1 MLNSLKAIELLK
13 NVALRPTK
21 QRIALTK
28 ILFQENHWHVTAEQ
42 LHSEAIRKG
51 YKISLATVYNALN
64 SFKEAGIVKQVL
76 VEPGKIY
83 FDTNT
88 ESHHHFYIEE
98 TGELVDVPDDECKI
112 VSLPLIPA
120 EYTVNQ
126 VEITIRLEKTKEANP
141 RSRN

>member
-1 MLNSLKAIELLK
+1 MLNCLKAIELLK
-13 NVALRPTK
+13 KAALRPTK

-28 ILFQENHWHVTAEQ
+28 ILFQENHLHVTAEQ

-64 SFKEAGIVKQVL
+64 RFKEECIFKQVL

-126 VEITIRLEKTKEANP
+126 VEITIRLEKTKEADP

>member
-1 MLNSLKAIELLK
+1 
-13 NVALRPTK
+13 
-21 QRIALTK
+21 
-28 ILFQENHWHVTAEQ
+28 
-42 LHSEAIRKG
+42 
-51 YKISLATVYNALN
+51 
-64 SFKEAGIVKQVL
+64 VL

-126 VEITIRLEKTKEANP
+126 VEITIRLEKTKEADP

>member
-1 MLNSLKAIELLK
+1 MLNCLKAIELLK
-13 NVALRPTK
+13 KVALRPTK

-28 ILFQENHWHVTAEQ
+28 ILFQDEYLHVTAEQ

-51 YKISLATVYNALN
+51 HKVSLATVYNALN
-64 SFKEAGIVKQVL
+64 RFKEAGIVKQVL

-88 ESHHHFYIEE
+88 EPHHHFYIEE
-98 TGELVDVPDDECKI
+98 TGELLDVSDDECKI
-112 VSLPLIPA
+112 VSLPIIPA

-126 VEITIRLEKTKEANP
+126 VEITIRLEKTKDTNP

>member
-28 ILFQENHWHVTAEQ
+28 ILFQENNLHVTAEQ

-98 TGELVDVPDDECKI
+98 TGELVDVPDDECQI

-126 VEITIRLEKTKEANP
+126 VEITIRLEKTKETDP

>member
-13 NVALRPTK
+13 KVALRPTK

-28 ILFQENHWHVTAEQ
+28 ILFQENHLHVTAEQ

-64 SFKEAGIVKQVL
+64 RFKDAGIVKQVL

-83 FDTNT
+83 FDT
-88 ESHHHFYIEE
+88 
-98 TGELVDVPDDECKI
+98 
-112 VSLPLIPA
+112 
-120 EYTVNQ
+120 TVNQ
-126 VEITIRLEKTKEANP
+126 VEITIRLEKSKDADP
-141 RSRN
+141 RSRK

>member
-28 ILFQENHWHVTAEQ
+28 ILFQENNLHVTAEQ

-112 VSLPLIPA
+112 VSLPRIPA
-120 EYTVNQ
+120 EYMVSQ
-126 VEITIRLEKTKEANP
+126 VEITIRLKHK
-141 RSRN
+141 

>member
-28 ILFQENHWHVTAEQ
+28 MLFQENHLHVTAEQ

-64 SFKEAGIVKQVL
+64 RFKDAGIT
-76 VEPGKIY
+76 I
-83 FDTNT
+83 
-88 ESHHHFYIEE
+88 
-98 TGELVDVPDDECKI
+98 
-112 VSLPLIPA
+112 
-120 EYTVNQ
+120 NQ
-126 VEITIRLEKTKEANP
+126 VQITIRLEKSKDADPN
-141 RSRN
+141 NKN